1 MPSCVELLA
10 RATWQVEFFEGT
22 VTDYYA
28 WCKRR
33 RSDSESQQ
41 DGAKRGGRRQQRR

>member
-1 MPSCVELLA
+1 MPSCVELLV

-33 RSDSESQQ
+33 RSEESQQ
-41 DGAKRGGRRQQRR
+41 DGAKRVGRRQQRR